1 MTAGTAHTRSI
12 QRHASRP
19 NQKSSDAPPA
29 APAKTAS
36 ESRAVK
42 MPSVIASCC
51 SDARRPRRS
60 FGEISAMYAGATT
73 DAMPMPRPPT
83 TRQMVRSQTLNAK
96 PEPNALTKKRTAP
109 TIIVHRRPNRSAM
122 RPAR

>member
-1 MTAGTAHTRSI
+1 MAGIAQTRSI
-12 QRHASRP
+12 QRQASSP
-19 NQKSSDAPPA
+19 NQKPSEAPPA

-36 ESRAVK
+36 ERRAVK

-73 DAMPMPRPPT
+73 EAMPMPRPPT

-96 PEPNALTKKRTAP
+96 PEPKALMKKKNAPA
-109 TIIVHRRPNRSAM
+109 IMVQRRPKRSAM